1 MRPIVFERRLC
12 AALIDAAHPRADE
25 PIVLAVSG
33 GTDSL
38 ALLAALTAAVRRD
51 RLDWRL
57 HVAHLDHGL
66 RGQAS
71 EADATFVR
79 ATADTLGLACS
90 IERLGRGFRTGGAAG
105 REERARQARY
115 RFLESVAD
123 RIGATIVVTA
133 HHADDQAETVLHH
146 VVRGSGLAGLAGMR
160 AVRAIGRDSQVRLV
174 RPMLAFSRKDLAAY
188 VASRGLVAR
197 DDGTNRDL
205 SLTRNRVRH
214 RVMPMLATELN
225 PRVADALCRLAR
237 LAGECD
243 QFLRDAA
250 VQVAAHACR
259 DDSRDATVIDALA
272 LSREP
277 PIVRAYVLL
286 EILDGLGAPRKE
298 LTFER
303 LRSASEL
310 CEPGRGGRTIEIPG
324 GWVVQR
330 VRRELHIRRGFPAR
344 TPAARRRQPARA
356 DRR

>member
-1 MRPIVFERRLC
+1 M
-12 AALIDAAHPRADE
+12 
-25 PIVLAVSG
+25 LAVSG

-38 ALLAALTAAVRRD
+38 ALLAALTAAVKRD

-66 RGQAS
+66 RGPAS

-79 ATADTLGLACS
+79 ATAATLGLPCTL
-90 IERLGRGFRTGGAAG
+90 ERLGRGFRTGGAAG

-115 RFLESVAD
+115 RFLRRVAD

-160 AVRAIGRDSQVRLV
+160 AVRPISRGSRVRLV
-174 RPMLAFSRKDLAAY
+174 RPMLAFSRKELAAY

-197 DDGTNRDL
+197 DDVTNRDL

-214 RVMPMLATELN
+214 RVMPMLAAELN

-250 VQVAAHACR
+250 LRAAATAR
-259 DDSRDATVIDALA
+259 RDAAVLDALV

-277 PIVRAYVLL
+277 PIVRTYVLL
-286 EILDGLGAPRKE
+286 EVLDGLGAPRKE

-303 LRSASEL
+303 LRRASEL
-310 CEPGRGGRTIEIPG
+310 CDPGRGGRTVELPG

-330 VRRELHIRRGFPAR
+330 VRRELHIRRALPIR
-344 TPAARRRQPARA
+344 TPAARPQQPARV